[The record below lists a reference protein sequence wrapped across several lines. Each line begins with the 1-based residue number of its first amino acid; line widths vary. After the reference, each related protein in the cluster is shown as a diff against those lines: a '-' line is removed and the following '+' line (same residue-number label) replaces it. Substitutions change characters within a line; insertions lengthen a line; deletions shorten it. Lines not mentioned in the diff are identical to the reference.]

1 MRILAIETSMG
12 RTSAA
17 LTAGP
22 EAERMLVRRLEAG
35 EPQAEGLI
43 PLIGELMAD
52 AGIEFPSLGR
62 IAVCI
67 GPGGFS
73 GIRTGVAA
81 ARGIGLAAGVPVV
94 GATSFKIMAAAFEQ
108 EGETPES
115 YGIAAPAG
123 LSAVFCQI
131 LARGGIPVTEI
142 LALPHN
148 EAAAFFEGRAEL
160 LAGPAAGPL
169 SESGYVSLPV
179 RSASLMPDAEA
190 LARIAPSLDPRREL
204 PSPYYVRPA
213 DARPQT
219 GHIIPRKDD

>member
-17 LTAGP
+17 LVLQPGAP
-22 EAERMLVRRLEAG
+22 MLVRSLPEG

-43 PLIGELMAD
+43 PLIKELMAE
-52 AGIEFPSLGR
+52 AGIAFASLDR
-62 IAVCI
+62 IAVST

-81 ARGIGLAAGVPVV
+81 ARGIGLAASVPVV
-94 GATSFKIMAAAFEQ
+94 GTTSFQIMAAAFEKD
-108 EGETPES
+108 GPAPAA

-123 LSAVFCQI
+123 LSNVFCQI
-131 LARGGIPVTEI
+131 LARGRVALTEI
-142 LALPHN
+142 LALPHS
-148 EAAAFFEGRAEL
+148 ETAAFFEGNAEV

-169 SESGYVSLPV
+169 SKAGHVSVPV
-179 RSASLMPDAEA
+179 KGVG
-190 LARIAPSLDPRREL
+190 IAPNAATLAELAVELDPRRDL

-213 DARPQT
+213 DARPQA
-219 GHIIPRKDD
+219 GQVIPRRND

>member
-1 MRILAIETSMG
+1 MG

-17 LTAGP
+17 LAIEPGAP
-22 EAERMLVRRLEAG
+22 LLVRRLPEGAQ
-35 EPQAEGLI
+35 QAEGLI
-43 PLIGELMAD
+43 PLIRDLMAG
-52 AGIEFPSLGR
+52 AGIDFASLDR
-62 IAVCI
+62 IAVST

-94 GATSFKIMAAAFEQ
+94 GATSFQIMAAAFEKD
-108 EGETPES
+108 GPVPEA

-131 LARGGIPVTEI
+131 LAPGRTGLTEI
-142 LALPHN
+142 LALPHS
-148 EAAAFFEGRAEL
+148 EAGAFFEGRARVI
-160 LAGPAAGPL
+160 AGPAAGPL
-169 SESGYVSLPV
+169 SEAGYVSVPV
-179 RSASLMPDAEA
+179 RGAGIAPDAET
-190 LARIAPSLDPRREL
+190 LAGLAPELDPRRDL

-219 GHIIPRKDD
+219 GHLIPRKDD